1 MPPLENPIRGEG
13 TEAAEDCLEA
23 AEAAED
29 CLEAAEAAEDCLEA
43 AADIDADPSFATKLE
58 ADRDGAPEALD
69 VLAVVAF
76 STALSI
82 AVSTA
87 VVNNPTMYSRSCPNC
102 TLRSLSRIS
111 FLAIVAG
118 VTASAA
124 SSTDRLSSPGKYRN
138 TNSIKDGSSV
148 CDLLGTLAFAIYLPM
163 SLIIPRKRIIVS
175 VK

>member
-23 AEAAED
+23 A
-29 CLEAAEAAEDCLEA
+29 EAAEAAEDCLEA

>member
-13 TEAAEDCLEA
+13 T
-23 AEAAED
+23 EAAED

-87 VVNNPTMYSRSCPNC
+87 VVNNPQFIEIQYH
-102 TLRSLSRIS
+102 TL
-111 FLAIVAG
+111 
-118 VTASAA
+118 
-124 SSTDRLSSPGKYRN
+124 K
-138 TNSIKDGSSV
+138 K
-148 CDLLGTLAFAIYLPM
+148 
-163 SLIIPRKRIIVS
+163 
-175 VK
+175 